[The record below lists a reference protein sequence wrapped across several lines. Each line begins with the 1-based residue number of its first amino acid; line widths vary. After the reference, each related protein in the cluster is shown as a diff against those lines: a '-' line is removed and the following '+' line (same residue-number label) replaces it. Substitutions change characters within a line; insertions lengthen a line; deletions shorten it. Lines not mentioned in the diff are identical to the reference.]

1 MGVGGHPPP
10 VSLADGKPIGDL
22 LPGHPV
28 GIAPALA
35 DLEVGNAVLPDEG
48 LLLYTDGLT
57 DARPPGRSFQPFG
70 EARIGL
76 FLRELDKAS
85 PEEAVD
91 HLARAAHGF
100 SRGSLPD
107 DLCVVA
113 VRARFQQR
121 WYGAPGGAGPVA
133 AEPEAVPR
141 GPA

>member
-1 MGVGGHPPP
+1 MMATR
-10 VSLADGKPIGDL
+10 ADAIDRVRE
-22 LPGHPV
+22 HFH
-28 GIAPALA
+28 
-35 DLEVGNAVLPDEG
+35 
-48 LLLYTDGLT
+48 
-57 DARPPGRSFQPFG
+57 SG
-70 EARIGL
+70 E

-113 VRARFQQR
+113 VRARFKQR
-121 WYGAPGGAGPVA
+121 WYGAPSGAEPVA